1 MGLEFVAVDVETA
14 NAFRGS
20 VCQIGLVRVRG
31 GCIVG
36 EWESL
41 LQPPAGHGWVDYGRG
56 QIHGLTTR
64 LLSTQ
69 PMFDAV
75 WPQVLRRLEGQVL
88 VAHNAA
94 FDVTA
99 LREASEAGGFGTPEF
114 DYVCSL
120 VLARRH
126 LDLPANTLDAVA
138 AACGV
143 HLDRHHDALA
153 DARAAAEITLALAAR
168 VGAGTLVD
176 LLTASG
182 VSLGS
187 TSVERQQTCHAIG
200 NVPIQSLALEPRLF

>member
-20 VCQIGLVRVRG
+20 VCQIGLVQVRG

-41 LQPPAGHGWVDYGRG
+41 LQPPVGHGWVDYDRG

-64 LLSTQ
+64 FLSTQ
-69 PMFDAV
+69 PVFDVV

-94 FDVTA
+94 FDVAA
-99 LREASEAGGFGTPEF
+99 LREASAAGGFGTPEF
-114 DYVCSL
+114 DYICSL

-126 LDLPANTLDAVA
+126 LELPAHTLDAVA

-143 HLDRHHDALA
+143 RLDHHHDALT
-153 DARAAAEITLALAAR
+153 DARAAAQITLALAAR
-168 VGAGTLVD
+168 VGAATLVD
-176 LLTASG
+176 LLAASG
-182 VSLGS
+182 VSLGRAGC
-187 TSVERQQTCHAIG
+187 ERQQTCHAIAG
-200 NVPIQSLALEPRLF
+200 GPIQSLDLEPRLF